1 MGFNCGIVGLPNVGK
16 STLFN
21 ALTEG
26 CNADAQNYPFCT
38 IEPNTGRVV
47 VPDVILHK
55 LAVTAGSQKIIP
67 TQLEIVDI
75 AGLVKGA
82 SSGEGLGNKF
92 LGNILAT
99 DAIIHVVRC
108 FENDDIIHVNNKIDP
123 ISDIDT
129 IETELML
136 ADLESLEKQ
145 ITNLT
150 KRARGQDKD
159 AIKALELAEQ
169 IKKDLEN
176 GVPVRRGAYLRPTGF
191 NLLTEKPVIY
201 VCNVDENSAATG
213 NKYSDMVV
221 EKFGVTAPV
230 LVISSKIEMEIAQI
244 VNPDER
250 KMFLDELGLKESGLD
265 QVIRTGYKTLGLQTF
280 YTIGPKEAHAW
291 TITSGM
297 TAPQAAGKI
306 HTDFEKGFIRAE
318 IISPEDYIAFG
329 SEVAVK
335 ENGKMRLV
343 GRDYIMQ
350 PGDIC
355 HFLFNN

>member
-21 ALTEG
+21 ALTQSAA
-26 CNADAQNYPFCT
+26 ADAQNYPFCT

-47 VPDVILHK
+47 VPDETLHK
-55 LAVTAGSQKIIP
+55 LADIAKSVKIIP

-92 LGNILAT
+92 LGNILST

-108 FENDDIIHVNNKIDP
+108 FENDDIVHVNGRIDP
-123 ISDIDT
+123 LSDIDT

-136 ADLESLEKQ
+136 ADLESIDKQIKNLEK
-145 ITNLT
+145 
-150 KRARGQDKD
+150 KARGLDKD
-159 AIKALELAEQ
+159 AAKLLADANTIKNG
-169 IKKDLEN
+169 LEN
-176 GVPVRRGAYLRPTGF
+176 GTPARNSGVDAAPF
-191 NLLTEKPVIY
+191 NLLTAKPVIY
-201 VCNVDENSAATG
+201 VCNVDEASAATG
-213 NKYSDMVV
+213 NKYSDLVRD
-221 EKFGVTAPV
+221 KFGATNAV

-244 VNPDER
+244 VDPTER
-250 KMFLDELGLKESGLD
+250 AMFLTDLGLAESGLQ
-265 QVIRTGYKTLGLQTF
+265 QVIKTGYKTLGLQTF
-280 YTIGPKEAHAW
+280 YTVGPKEAHAW
-291 TITSGM
+291 TITRGC

-318 IISPEDYIAFG
+318 IITPTDFIELG
-329 SEVAVK
+329 GELAVK
-335 ENGKMRLV
+335 EAGRMRTVGKE
-343 GRDYIMQ
+343 YIMTD
-350 PGDIC
+350 GDIC